1 MVDKMDIIKFQFDY
15 IEKIREINLKLP
27 FFQIPK
33 YIIVKDIIVF
43 LSDDDIKA
51 LGQTCILFQA
61 LIYTPFTFQILLV
74 IRVMNQSGNL
84 QYNPQTPTPI
94 LNYMNFKMEDIKK
107 AGENNEDLLIQLE
120 TLRSVKEFLTNK
132 IRTLDEIIKSHQKEI
147 QYLKNEVNQGFILNE
162 KNMKKILALENRI
175 KAYEVDKD
183 DHDEEIRNLNL
194 QYQKLVSNVNT
205 FVG

>member
-1 MVDKMDIIKFQFDY
+1 
-15 IEKIREINLKLP
+15 
-27 FFQIPK
+27 
-33 YIIVKDIIVF
+33 
-43 LSDDDIKA
+43 
-51 LGQTCILFQA
+51 
-61 LIYTPFTFQILLV
+61 
-74 IRVMNQSGNL
+74 MNKSGNL
-84 QYNPQTPTPI
+84 QYNPQSPTPTI
-94 LNYMNFKMEDIKK
+94 NYMNFKMEDIKK

-194 QYQKLVSNVNT
+194 QYQKLVTTNII
-205 FVG
+205 F